1 MKKEPKILSRGK
13 DFHKKIQLNWEINAE
28 GTISTEKQIKKPSGK
43 MGKIDVC
50 VNSDE
55 KLTAVVELKNSD
67 WDKMKI
73 EAVKRNV
80 NCQARQIWDYID
92 SQLIKGKEVSPGV
105 VFSKSPKNY
114 NRLKLIEKIFN
125 KQGISVIWEDESIEE
140 RKRRS

>member
-13 DFHKKIQLNWEINAE
+13 DFHKKVQKDWEINAE

-43 MGKIDVC
+43 MGRIDVC

-55 KLTAVVELKNSD
+55 KLTAVVELKNSN
-67 WDKMKI
+67 WDKMTI
-73 EAVKRNV
+73 ETVKRNV
-80 NCQARQIWDYID
+80 NRQARQIWHYID
-92 SQLIKGKEVSPGV
+92 SQLKNGKEVSPGV

-114 NRLKLIEKIFN
+114 DRLELIEKLFSE
-125 KQGISVIWEDESIEE
+125 QGISVVWEDESIEE